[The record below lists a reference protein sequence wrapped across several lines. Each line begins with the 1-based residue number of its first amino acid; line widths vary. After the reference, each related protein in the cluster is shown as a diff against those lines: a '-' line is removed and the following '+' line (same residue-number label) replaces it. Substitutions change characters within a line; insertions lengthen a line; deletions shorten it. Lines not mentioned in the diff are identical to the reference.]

1 MTKLTKSDRTKKR
14 IIEASAPIFNKK
26 GYAGTSISDIIEATG
41 LTKGGIYGNFSGKD
55 EIALEVFE
63 YNKDRLFLT
72 MHEKVS
78 EKTSPLEQLHSFFR
92 SHGRVIRDF
101 PSGCPLLNT
110 AMEADDTH
118 QALHKRV
125 KAAVFIWINY
135 LKKIIKKGIKRGEI
149 KEEIDPEQYA
159 RMFISMLEGA
169 VFMGKLTDSPEA
181 YLEVTRQIHRII
193 DQELKAS

>member
-1 MTKLTKSDRTKKR
+1 MKAERTRKR

-26 GYAGTSISDIIEATG
+26 GYAGTSISDIIKATG

-63 YNKDRLFLT
+63 FNKDRLFFP

-78 EKTSPLEQLHSFFR
+78 KKNSSTEQLHSFFR
-92 SHGRVIRDF
+92 AHGMVIRGF
-101 PSGCPLLNT
+101 PGGCPLLNT

-118 QALHKRV
+118 PALNKRV

-135 LKKIIKKGIKRGEI
+135 LKNIIRKGIKKGEI
-149 KEEIDPEQYA
+149 REETDPDRYA

-181 YLEVTRQIHRII
+181 YLDVTRQIHRII
-193 DQELKAS
+193 DQELKVP